1 MCVIDC
7 VRVCV
12 YVICYVFSLNVCV
25 YVYKLRYFES
35 IPNKIQCIIKFIHLS
50 YPCNFGGVFVYN
62 FFGNWYVIFIYC
74 VLCNWPCFKFGFE
87 CH

>member
-35 IPNKIQCIIKFIHLS
+35 ISNKIQCIIKFIHLS
-50 YPCNFGGVFVYN
+50 YPCNFGG
-62 FFGNWYVIFIYC
+62 C
-74 VLCNWPCFKFGFE
+74 LCIISLEIGM
-87 CH
+87 